1 MLVRFII
8 NSKKNYKFMEKNYYF
23 VIGQKNLDVVEAI
36 KLLEAYHLPYRCL
49 ESPYIFTKTEEDAL
63 KQQGYE
69 PYYVHVTYRS
79 FPDGEEKF
87 DSSFLYRLIG
97 LLGKTFSDW
106 QYDVMTYCEKPF
118 AKEWSNR
125 LRGFVIRGCSRAYIE
140 KLQAENRK
148 ALGFNDKAEETAIQA
163 VDEAM
168 KRFSSNRDC
177 LIVHWDYKPE
187 SSEFESFLPVLD
199 RVFWL
204 QNFVNV
210 LIVTPECAL
219 YYGYRNIACDMV
231 TLGTATACVTDNMTD
246 FLYSIAHHR
255 MDEAER
261 FMQTKTAELR
271 NAGLLW

>member
-1 MLVRFII
+1 MG
-8 NSKKNYKFMEKNYYF
+8 KNYYF
-23 VIGQKNLDVVEAI
+23 VIGQKDLDVVEAI
-36 KLLEAYHLPYRCL
+36 KLLDAYHLPYRCL

-79 FPDGEEKF
+79 FPDEEEKF

-97 LLGKTFSDW
+97 LLNKTIWDW
-106 QYDVMTYCEKPF
+106 QHDVMIYCERPF
-118 AKEWSNR
+118 EKEWSNR
-125 LRGFVIRGCSRAYIE
+125 LRGFVIRGCSRSYIE

-148 ALGFNDKAEETAIQA
+148 ALGFDNKAEERAIQA

-168 KRFSSNRDC
+168 KRFSSNRDY
-177 LIVHWDYKPE
+177 LIVYWDYDPE

-210 LIVTPECAL
+210 LIETPKCAL
-219 YYGYRNIACDMV
+219 YYGYRDIACDMV
-231 TLGTATACVTDNMTD
+231 AFATATACVMDNMTN

-255 MDEAER
+255 MEDAEK
-261 FMQTKTAELR
+261 FLKTKTAELR
-271 NAGLLW
+271 KAGLLW

>member
-1 MLVRFII
+1 
-8 NSKKNYKFMEKNYYF
+8 MEKNYYF

-49 ESPYIFTKTEEDAL
+49 EDPYIFTKTEEDAL

-97 LLGKTFSDW
+97 LLGKTISDW
-106 QYDVMTYCEKPF
+106 QYNVMTYCEKPF

-125 LRGFVIRGCSRAYIE
+125 LRGFVIRGWSRSYIE
-140 KLQAENRK
+140 RLQAENRK

-163 VDEAM
+163 VAEAM
-168 KRFSSNRDC
+168 RRFSSNRDY
-177 LIVHWDYKPE
+177 LIVHWDYKPKH
-187 SSEFESFLPVLD
+187 SEFEAFLPVLD
-199 RVFWL
+199 RVFWW

-219 YYGYRNIACDMV
+219 YYGYRDIARDMV
-231 TLGTATACVTDNMTD
+231 TFATATACVTDNMTD